1 MTTKSE
7 PMFELFDNAKRKKTR
22 LIVQK
27 GIENIALKIEDIALI
42 YTENKLVFVV
52 AKDERKYLCDRT
64 LTELEDLLDNTV
76 FFRANRQYI
85 INVDYIRGFKTF
97 EKVKLQVDLTFSPNP
112 HKIII
117 SQETAPHFKKWI
129 YEA

>member
-1 MTTKSE
+1 
-7 PMFELFDNAKRKKTR
+7 MFELFDNMKKKKTR
-22 LIVQK
+22 LIVQR
-27 GIENIALKIEDIALI
+27 GIENIALKVDDIALI

-52 AKDERKYLCDRT
+52 AKDERKYLCDKT
-64 LTELEDLLDNTV
+64 LSELETVLDNSV

-85 INVDYIRGFKTF
+85 INVEYIRGFKSF
-97 EKVKLQVDLTFSPNP
+97 EKVKLQVDLTFSLNS
-112 HKIII
+112 HRIII

>member
-1 MTTKSE
+1 
-7 PMFELFDNAKRKKTR
+7 MFELFDNMKKRKTR
-22 LIVQK
+22 LIVQR
-27 GIENIALKIEDIALI
+27 GIENIALKVDDIALI

-52 AKDERKYLCDRT
+52 SKDERKYLCDKT
-64 LTELEDLLDNTV
+64 LSELETILDNSV

-85 INVDYIRGFKTF
+85 INVEYIRGFKTF
-97 EKVKLQVDLTFSPNP
+97 EKVKLQVDLTFSLNS
-112 HKIII
+112 HRIII